1 MQNILI
7 IPSIDI
13 KDGKTVR
20 VVQGI
25 PELGVKEYGND
36 PVEMALLWR
45 AENAKCIH
53 VVDFDYS
60 QNKSRSNRKV
70 VEEICGSV
78 VIPVLYGGGIDSCE
92 AAEELIQLG
101 VYRVVIGSLAYT
113 NPAEF
118 KKIIDK
124 LTPNKIAAAID
135 VVDNEVVI
143 ASRKVKTGM
152 APEVYA
158 QKLKELGAVR
168 FLVTDV
174 KRNGMLNGPN
184 IELSKRIADVTGG
197 KVTLSGGISGFKD
210 LLLVQEVSKDYGID
224 SVIMGRALYENK
236 FSCQKIWRIAESGIF

>member
-13 KDGKTVR
+13 KEGKTVR

-25 PELGVKEYGND
+25 PELGVEEYGSD

-60 QNKSRSNRKV
+60 QNKSRSNRNLI
-70 VEEICGSV
+70 EQICGSV

-92 AAEELIQLG
+92 AAEELIKLG
-101 VYRVVIGSLAYT
+101 VYRVVIGSLSYT

-124 LTPNKIAAAID
+124 LSPNKIAAAID
-135 VVDNEVVI
+135 VIDNEVVI
-143 ASRKVKTGM
+143 KSRKEKTGM
-152 APEVYA
+152 TPENYA
-158 QKLKELGAVR
+158 MKLKSMGAER
-168 FLVTDV
+168 FLVTDIQ
-174 KRNGMLNGPN
+174 RNGMLNGPN
-184 IELSKRIADVTGG
+184 IELSRRIADVTGG

-210 LLLVQEVSKDYGID
+210 LLFIQDVSKEYGID
-224 SVIMGRALYENK
+224 SVIVGRALYENK

>member
-13 KDGKTVR
+13 KEGKTVR

-60 QNKSRSNRKV
+60 QNKSRSNRKI

-78 VIPVLYGGGIDSCE
+78 VIPVLYGGGIDSCQ

-135 VVDNEVVI
+135 VVDGEVVI

-152 APEVYA
+152 APEAYA
-158 QKLKELGAVR
+158 KKLKEFGAVR